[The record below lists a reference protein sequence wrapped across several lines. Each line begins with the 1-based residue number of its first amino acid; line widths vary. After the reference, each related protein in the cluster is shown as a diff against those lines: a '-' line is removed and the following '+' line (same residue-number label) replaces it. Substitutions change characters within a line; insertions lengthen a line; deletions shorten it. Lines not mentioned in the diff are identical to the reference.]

1 MTEFTPT
8 IHDFSSLFICCG
20 TVLSSVGDEA
30 QIVDGHLTARAF
42 LRLLQLQQSRAGAG
56 RKTTRGCSR
65 RTFQAGRQLAGLS
78 LNLPAPRST
87 TSIDPIPPSQF
98 LMSAVVELR
107 L

>member
-42 LRLLQLQQSRAGAG
+42 LRLLQLQQSRAGAEDDQ
-56 RKTTRGCSR
+56 GCSR

-87 TSIDPIPPSQF
+87 TSIDPIPPSF
-98 LMSAVVELR
+98 
-107 L
+107 

>member
-42 LRLLQLQQSRAGAG
+42 LRLLQLQQSRAGAEDD
-56 RKTTRGCSR
+56 GCSR

-78 LNLPAPRST
+78 LNLPARRST
-87 TSIDPIPPSQF
+87 TSIDPIPPSSQF
-98 LMSAVVELR
+98 LMSAVLS
-107 L
+107 